1 MIVFVRL
8 YTSLPTLEARK
19 HLCLT
24 GTTPAHQSMARAALF
39 VWANHKANRCAAIAD
54 AAHDGRGDQA
64 TDGNGKLRW
73 AAHMHGQQLRNVVLR
88 AQCYPQAA

>member
-24 GTTPAHQSMARAALF
+24 GTTPAHQSMARVALF
-39 VWANHKANRCAAIAD
+39 VWAKTKANRCTTPTD

-64 TDGNGKLRW
+64 ADGGGKPR
-73 AAHMHGQQLRNVVLR
+73 
-88 AQCYPQAA
+88 